1 MSNNKEFILYNR
13 LNMYCKY
20 VKRYVI
26 PDIPAIHHDIK
37 IHFNDELYHI
47 VQLLFYADYTKGNVR
62 MKYLTDM
69 LVSLSMLNH
78 LSDSLLDIIKND
90 KHLVKSLEM
99 LGYIKSMVLAWRK
112 SVDEK
117 S

>member
-1 MSNNKEFILYNR
+1 M
-13 LNMYCKY
+13 
-20 VKRYVI
+20 
-26 PDIPAIHHDIK
+26 
-37 IHFNDELYHI
+37 
-47 VQLLFYADYTKGNVR
+47 
-62 MKYLTDM
+62 LT
-69 LVSLSMLNH
+69 LSMLNH

>member
-1 MSNNKEFILYNR
+1 MFHYPRIYLTFIKNCFTLDFR
-13 LNMYCKY
+13 E
-20 VKRYVI
+20 
-26 PDIPAIHHDIK
+26 P
-37 IHFNDELYHI
+37 
-47 VQLLFYADYTKGNVR
+47 LFYADYTKGNVR
-62 MKYLTDM
+62 MKYLTDV

-117 S
+117 V